1 MLFYNQWFIFSCY
14 CIAVYCVCVLQDLK
28 TPLHYACYWGN
39 PDLVTPL
46 LDRNHGKAFVDA
58 QDRNG
63 DTALHIASRHGHRK
77 VIKELQRRKANQHLQ
92 NHVSFVGKSWLLT
105 ITVIEVHVPRG

>member
-1 MLFYNQWFIFSCY
+1 M
-14 CIAVYCVCVLQDLK
+14 QDLK

-46 LDRNHGKAFVDA
+46 LERNHGKAFVDA
-58 QDRNG
+58 QERNG

-77 VIKELQRRKANQHLQ
+77 VIKELQRRKANQHIK
-92 NHVSFVGKSWLLT
+92 NNVCYCFSTKK
-105 ITVIEVHVPRG
+105 